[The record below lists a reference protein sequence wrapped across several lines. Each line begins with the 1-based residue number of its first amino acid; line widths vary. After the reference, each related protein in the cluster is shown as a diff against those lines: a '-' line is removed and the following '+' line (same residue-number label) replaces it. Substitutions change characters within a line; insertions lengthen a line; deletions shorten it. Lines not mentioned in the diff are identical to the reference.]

1 MNTVKHNHFLCQG
14 LLFIFIIV
22 MFERLKIVVEFF
34 HKAGECVVAMPLLLL
49 QPVWTFIILIAF
61 FVYWLAVMALIGT
74 SDEVVPVNET
84 ALIRIRYEKLPWT
97 QYATWYHLVALI
109 WISEFIVAAQQ
120 YIISESVVK
129 WYFTK

>member
-1 MNTVKHNHFLCQG
+1 
-14 LLFIFIIV
+14 

-49 QPVWTFIILIAF
+49 QPVWTFVILIIF

-74 SDEVVPVNET
+74 SDEPVVVNATET
-84 ALIRIRYEKLPWT
+84 VRIVRYEKLEWT
-97 QYATWYHLVALI
+97 QYATWYHLVGLI
-109 WISEFIVAAQQ
+109 WISEFIVASQQ

-129 WYFTK
+129 WYFTKYATSNDSRADL

>member
-1 MNTVKHNHFLCQG
+1 
-14 LLFIFIIV
+14 

-49 QPVWTFIILIAF
+49 QPVWTFVILIIF

-74 SDEVVPVNET
+74 SDEPVVFNATET
-84 ALIRIRYEKLPWT
+84 VRIVRYEKLEWT
-97 QYATWYHLVALI
+97 QYATWYHLVGLI
-109 WISEFIVAAQQ
+109 WISEFIVASQQ

-129 WYFTK
+129 WYFTKYATSNDSRADL